1 MKFNS
6 RWSARESRTNDFTG
20 GIGNARWGGAQ
31 LAPLLREAGIKEN
44 GIEVVFYGADSGKL
58 TIHDNG
64 GVLSGGK
71 TGTVEPNSEGLLNL
85 LSRSS
90 SRSMS
95 LSEAL
100 GRDNLLCYEMNG
112 DTLRPEH
119 GVSLTADRAGMV
131 WCCEC

>member
-1 MKFNS
+1 VLGNHG
-6 RWSARESRTNDFTG
+6 TNDFTG

-71 TGTVEPNSEGLLNL
+71 TGTVEPNSEG
-85 LSRSS
+85 SS
-90 SRSMS
+90 QP
-95 LSEAL
+95 
-100 GRDNLLCYEMNG
+100 DH
-112 DTLRPEH
+112 H
-119 GVSLTADRAGMV
+119 GAVRAQHV
-131 WCCEC
+131 AF